1 MGAFLRGKE
10 VRISGFFPL
19 TSMLLPAVMLPMK
32 AITTYQG
39 GTTMPDFFM
48 TAMGR
53 TFYDH
58 TLPTIAKELCRLNGL
73 LERIATAMEKQN
85 TGQGEGQDQSNQEV
99 DDGKA

>member
-1 MGAFLRGKE
+1 MPE
-10 VRISGFFPL
+10 FF
-19 TSMLLPAVMLPMK
+19 
-32 AITTYQG
+32 Q
-39 GTTMPDFFM
+39 

-58 TLPTIAKELCRLNGL
+58 TLPTIARELARLNAA

-85 TGQGEGQDQSNQEV
+85 TGQSEGQVQSNQEV

>member
-1 MGAFLRGKE
+1 MGAFLREKE
-10 VRISGFFPL
+10 VRISVCSSL

-32 AITTYQG
+32 AKTTYQG

-58 TLPTIAKELCRLNGL
+58 TLPTVARELVRLNVA
-73 LERIATAMEKQN
+73 LERIAAALESQN
-85 TGQGEGQDQSNQEV
+85 TQTTEKDNDETQ
-99 DDGKA
+99 A